1 MDFESWDNSIAD
13 ENSNLHL
20 VRYGPKGDSTN
31 CFMIPLYYLTK
42 DSTRKN
48 ALKEHLNAYV
58 EEHSKLEKEPKL
70 IVADFMMR
78 TGKDDHGDPAG
89 QRVFTGPDGKERI
102 YSPLVLNT
110 KGPDNSRVGKM
121 LDTSAHQYLDVGLR
135 KPRCPRRPALV
146 GSLRFRGRVPT
157 HLPHALHEGGRRPPA
172 RFRAARTGRRVG
184 HGMGSDRQP
193 LRLLALHG
201 RR

>member
-1 MDFESWDNSIAD
+1 MLSSDICSF
-13 ENSNLHL
+13 SNLHL

-89 QRVFTGPDGKERI
+89 QRG
-102 YSPLVLNT
+102 S
-110 KGPDNSRVGKM
+110 
-121 LDTSAHQYLDVGLR
+121 
-135 KPRCPRRPALV
+135 KPCW
-146 GSLRFRGRVPT
+146 
-157 HLPHALHEGGRRPPA
+157 
-172 RFRAARTGRRVG
+172 RASSSFMKR
-184 HGMGSDRQP
+184 MW
-193 LRLLALHG
+193 
-201 RR
+201 

>member
-42 DSTRKN
+42 DSARKN

-89 QRVFTGPDGKERI
+89 QRVFTGPDGKKRI

-110 KGPDNSRVGKM
+110 KGPDKSQIGKM
-121 LDTSAHQYLDVGLR
+121 LDTSAHQYLDVGDYADQLWWV
-135 KPRCPRRPALV
+135 AFDFEASAGL
-146 GSLRFRGRVPT
+146 ST
-157 HLPHALHEGGRRPPA
+157 HALHEGGRRPPA
-172 RFRAARTGRRVG
+172 RFRAARTGRPVG
-184 HGMGSDRQP
+184 HGMGRN
-193 LRLLALHG
+193 R
-201 RR
+201 